1 MIQRESVRQEVPRVE
16 HLKVENFRALRK
28 VEFHDLTPM
37 TVLLGPNG
45 SGKSTVF
52 DAFSF
57 LGECFE
63 VGLRNAWDRRG
74 RAKELKTRDSQGPIV
89 VEIKYRER
97 PGTRLITYHLEV
109 DEDGGLPIVER
120 EWLAWKVGRW
130 GGRFHFLDY
139 GGGKGEA
146 ISGETPAA
154 EGERR
159 TIVLNSPDL
168 LAANV
173 LGQMQEHPRIAA
185 LRDFIT
191 GWRVS
196 YPSAD
201 NTRDQPEAGP
211 QEKLSSTGD
220 NLADVILYLSER
232 HSTRLEKIIETLRRR
247 VPRVECV
254 LTETMPDGRLSLKI
268 KDAPFGSP
276 VLARFASDGTLK
288 MLAYLV
294 LLHDP
299 DPPPFIG
306 VEEPENFLHPRLLF
320 ELAEECRVVCERTQI
335 LVATHSPFFVDSLR
349 AEEVRVLWRDEA
361 GHTQTQRLADLNRVA
376 AFMKK
381 GANLGDLWMEGYFGV
396 GDPLVRQGGPVRL
409 ENKLNE

>member
-1 MIQRESVRQEVPRVE
+1 MIQRESARQEVPRVE

-146 ISGETPAA
+146 ISGETPTA

-220 NLADVILYLSER
+220 NLADVVLYLSER
-232 HSTRLEKIIETLRRR
+232 HSTRLEKIIETPRRR
-247 VPRVECV
+247 VPRVERV

-288 MLAYLV
+288 MLAYLGCCTIRIRRRSLALKSLKISCILDFFSNWPRNAALSASV
-294 LLHDP
+294 RR
-299 DPPPFIG
+299 
-306 VEEPENFLHPRLLF
+306 FLSPRIHRF
-320 ELAEECRVVCERTQI
+320 SWIRFGRRRCGFYGAMK
-335 LVATHSPFFVDSLR
+335 R
-349 AEEVRVLWRDEA
+349 AIRRRNAW
-361 GHTQTQRLADLNRVA
+361 
-376 AFMKK
+376 
-381 GANLGDLWMEGYFGV
+381 
-396 GDPLVRQGGPVRL
+396 PI
-409 ENKLNE
+409 